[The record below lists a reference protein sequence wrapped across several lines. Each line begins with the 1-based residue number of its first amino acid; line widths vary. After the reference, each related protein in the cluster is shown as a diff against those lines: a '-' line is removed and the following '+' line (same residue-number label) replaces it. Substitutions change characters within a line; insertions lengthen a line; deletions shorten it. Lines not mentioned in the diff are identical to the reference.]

1 MKNKTVYIII
11 SVLIAVFLVCEGLVL
26 GFAFG
31 KKDEP
36 ETSLPPESSAPITE
50 NSAPITETVK
60 APFYWIDLFKQGK
73 TAIEYSNQPAECIL
87 EEFPDST
94 FVFDGSNITVS
105 DSGSEVCR
113 IHKLN
118 PFNVIFADVTGD
130 GIRDICYT
138 VFEIYYRDPHYSFVA
153 PTYKIGV
160 YDIVTGITNVIQSP
174 TDMGHLVFRLYDD
187 QLYVVSY
194 AGSAE
199 AEFYSGVYFDTET
212 TEILM
217 ERVTPGYEIKST
229 LLYSPVQTG
238 NCLYTYKEGT
248 ANEIDSYYLLTDE
261 DVDIINKINTGIEWK
276 GEPFDYGVADDVYM
290 SELISY
296 IRFTSGIVNVY
307 SNGSIVVTRSNM
319 YYYAGEGGEK
329 LYDYILYLSESSLPY
344 VP

>member
-1 MKNKTVYIII
+1 MKKRTAKILI
-11 SVLIAVFLVCEGLVL
+11 SLVAVVFVLCEGLVL
-26 GFAFG
+26 GFALS
-31 KKDEP
+31 EREAP
-36 ETSLPPESSAPITE
+36 EISLPPESSAPITV
-50 NSAPITETVK
+50 TVNK
-60 APFYWIDLFKQGK
+60 PFYWIDLFKQGK
-73 TAIEYSNQPAECIL
+73 TAIEYSNQPAECTL
-87 EEFPDST
+87 EEFPGKT
-94 FVFDGSNITVS
+94 FVFDGKNITVIVS
-105 DSGSEVCR
+105 NGKDYQLPA
-113 IHKLN
+113 LN
-118 PFNVIFADVTGD
+118 PFNIIFADVTGD
-130 GIRDICYT
+130 GVRDICYT
-138 VFEIYYRDPHYSFVA
+138 FFEIYYRDPHYSFVA

-160 YDIVTGITNVIQSP
+160 YDLVTGITNIMQSP

-248 ANEIDSYYLLTDE
+248 VNEIDSYYLLTDE
-261 DVDIINKINTGIEWK
+261 DIDIINKINTGITWE
-276 GEPFDYGVADDVYM
+276 EQEFTYGTTDDVYYF
-290 SELISY
+290 EPPLFY

-307 SNGSIVVTRSNM
+307 SNGSIVVTRPNM

-344 VP
+344 MP

>member
-1 MKNKTVYIII
+1 MKKRTAKILI
-11 SVLIAVFLVCEGLVL
+11 SLVAVVFVLCEGLVL
-26 GFAFG
+26 GFALS
-31 KKDEP
+31 EREVP
-36 ETSLPPESSAPITE
+36 EISLPPESSAPITV
-50 NSAPITETVK
+50 TVNK
-60 APFYWIDLFKQGK
+60 PFYWIDLFKQGK
-73 TAIEYSNQPAECIL
+73 TAIEYSNQPAECTL
-87 EEFPDST
+87 EEFPGKT
-94 FVFDGSNITVS
+94 FVFDGKNISVIVSNGK
-105 DSGSEVCR
+105 DYQLPA
-113 IHKLN
+113 LN
-118 PFNVIFADVTGD
+118 PFNIIFADVTGD
-130 GIRDICYT
+130 GFRDVCFT
-138 VFEIYYRDPHYSFVA
+138 FFEIYYRDPHYSFVA

-160 YDIVTGITNVIQSP
+160 YDLVTGITNIMQSP

-217 ERVTPGYEIKST
+217 ELVTPGYEIKST

-248 ANEIDSYYLLTDE
+248 VNEIDSYYLLTDE
-261 DVDIINKINTGIEWK
+261 DVDIINKINTGITWE
-276 GEPFDYGVADDVYM
+276 EQEFTYGATDDVYF
-290 SELISY
+290 EPPLFY
-296 IRFTSGIVNVY
+296 IRFTEGTVHVY

-344 VP
+344 MP